1 MSRRSKLPALARS
14 LTLLAGVGVPCL
26 AHAADLLPPPPP
38 QAVIPEPV
46 EFAGGWYLRVD
57 GGYGSLDLR
66 KTIAEDVSHPP
77 KPYDYVALQDKVS
90 NQYFVGGGVGY
101 QVNPWLRID
110 ATGEYRFRTKWKLF
124 AEDRTGGDTGGY
136 NATEG
141 RFDSIVGL
149 VNGYVDLGTWYGV
162 TPFLG
167 AGVGVAH
174 HSFGGVTDK
183 GYGNYDGG
191 YGIGS
196 RNERTN
202 FAWALHAGLGY
213 DVTQNLKFEVA
224 YRYLNMGEAT
234 TGVVTCSLEC
244 PKTVYRVKDLD
255 SHDVKVGL
263 RYLLGG
269 PVAVA
274 AVDYAPPP
282 PMAPLVR
289 KY

>member
-1 MSRRSKLPALARS
+1 MRRRSDFPTLVRS
-14 LTLLAGVGVPCL
+14 LTLVAGVGAPCL
-26 AHAADLLPPPPP
+26 AQAADLLPPPPP
-38 QAVIPEPV
+38 PLPITEPV
-46 EFAGGWYLRVD
+46 EFAGGWYLRGDV
-57 GGYGSLDLR
+57 GYGTLDLR
-66 KTIAEDVSHPP
+66 KTIAEDVSHPS
-77 KPYDYVALQDKVS
+77 KPYDYVALQDKLQ
-90 NQYFVGGGVGY
+90 NQYFIGGGIGY
-101 QVNPWLRID
+101 QINPWLRVD
-110 ATGEYRFRTKWKLF
+110 ATGEYRFRTKWRLF
-124 AEDRTGGDTGGY
+124 AEDKTGGDTGGY
-136 NATEG
+136 NLTEG

-162 TPFLG
+162 TPFIG

-183 GYGNYDGG
+183 GYGNYYGG
-191 YGIGS
+191 YGIGP

-213 DVTQNLKFEVA
+213 DIAPNLKFEAA

-234 TGVVTCSLEC
+234 TGVVTCSLDC
-244 PKTVYRVKDLD
+244 PKTVYRVKEIE
-255 SHDVKVGL
+255 SHDVKFGF
-263 RYLLGG
+263 RYLLAA

-282 PMAPLVR
+282 PLVR

>member
-1 MSRRSKLPALARS
+1 MRRRSHLSAMARA
-14 LTLLAGVGVPCL
+14 LTLLAGVGVPGL
-26 AHAADLLPPPPP
+26 AQAADLLPPPPP
-38 QAVIPEPV
+38 APLPDVA

-90 NQYFVGGGVGY
+90 NQYFIGGGVGY
-101 QVNPWLRID
+101 QINPWLRVD
-110 ATGEYRFRTKWKLF
+110 ATGEYRFRSKWKLV
-124 AEDRTGGDTGGY
+124 AEDKTWGDTGGY
-136 NATEG
+136 NVTEG
-141 RFDSIVGL
+141 QFDSIVGL

-174 HSFGGVTDK
+174 HGFGGTTDR
-183 GYGNYDGG
+183 GFGAYEGG
-191 YGIGS
+191 YGIG
-196 RNERTN
+196 RHNERTN

-213 DVTQNLKFEVA
+213 DVTQNVRFEVA

-234 TGVVTCSLEC
+234 TGTVTCAPDC
-244 PKTVYRVKDLD
+244 PKTVYRVKELE
-255 SHDVKVGL
+255 SHDVRVGL
-263 RYLLGG
+263 RYLFGA

-282 PMAPLVR
+282 PLVR

>member
-77 KPYDYVALQDKVS
+77 KPYDYVTLQDKVS